1 MGTKQKEKQL
11 SKPFIPED
19 LLEVGDYEVVSCE
32 NDILIVDNWYK
43 NYDDLYDVLTALPA
57 QRWKW
62 SKEGK
67 NFVDYYDC
75 RPVIN
80 LHFPDENKIDNFLG
94 EIGNLITTYLHQ
106 GQQQQME
113 VVGSLL
119 EFNFYK
125 NIKENVSNNMQ
136 HYPHIDFAYNY
147 IVYLDKV
154 SSGGTAL
161 YHGMNALPPGESDD
175 LLFDVSAYDRTV
187 VHAKPNRMVVFPGIT
202 PHGGY
207 IEDHNAY
214 IDDWRMNQVFFLKP
228 TEINAENG

>member
-1 MGTKQKEKQL
+1 MNI
-11 SKPFIPED
+11 PFIPED
-19 LLEVGDYEVVSCE
+19 LLEVGDYEVVSCD

-43 NYDDLYDVLTALPA
+43 NYDQLYEVLSAMPV

-62 SKEGK
+62 SETGK

-75 RPVIN
+75 RSVIN
-80 LHFPDENKIDNFLG
+80 MHYPSEHKLDNFLKEVG
-94 EIGNLITTYLHQ
+94 NVITDNLIS
-106 GQQQQME
+106 E
-113 VVGSLL
+113 VQEFQIIGGLL

-161 YHGMNALPPGESDD
+161 YPNMKALPDGESDN
-175 LLFDVSAYDRTV
+175 LLFDVSAYDKTV
-187 VHAKPNRMVVFPGIT
+187 IHAKPNRLVIFPGDT

-214 IDDWRMNQVFFLKP
+214 IDNWRMNQVFFLKLSQK
-228 TEINAENG
+228 G